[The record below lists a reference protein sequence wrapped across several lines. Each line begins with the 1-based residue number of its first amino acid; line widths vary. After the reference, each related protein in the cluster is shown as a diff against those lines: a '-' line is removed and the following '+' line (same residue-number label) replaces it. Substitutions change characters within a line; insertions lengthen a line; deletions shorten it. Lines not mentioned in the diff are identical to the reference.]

1 MAMGR
6 LPMVAEPACAPP
18 RAKGRVVYAASRFN
32 RPDADSDTRESLQRV
47 MGIEPTQLARSSA
60 AKATSHVRV
69 RLTCGGQA
77 CESGCPGRATQ
88 LPRSLQA
95 LPNEDCLDRAFAPH
109 SWFEIVDS
117 GVNLVSV
124 CS

>member
-1 MAMGR
+1 MD
-6 LPMVAEPACAPP
+6 PADAAGETS
-18 RAKGRVVYAASRFN
+18 RARRVGVKL
-32 RPDADSDTRESLQRV
+32 ERV

-60 AKATSHVRV
+60 TKQATLHARV
-69 RLTCGGQA
+69 RLTCGRQA

-95 LPNEDCLDRAFAPH
+95 LPNEDGLDRAFAAH

-117 GVNLVSV
+117 GVNIVPV